1 MEMMPASGRTDFR
14 AYQSREGQ
22 VGALIELVGA
32 TMDASE
38 KIIVH
43 YADFDLFTGLSWLHS
58 LRGMQLNTRGT
69 CSPYGAD
76 GW

>member
-1 MEMMPASGRTDFR
+1 MRGAQILRRIEVAKDVVS
-14 AYQSREGQ
+14 
-22 VGALIELVGA
+22 ALIERVGA

-43 YADFDLFTGLSWLHS
+43 GAGFDLFTGLSWLHS
-58 LRGMQLNTRGT
+58 LRDMQLNTRST
-69 CSPYGAD
+69 CSPYGAG

>member
-1 MEMMPASGRTDFR
+1 MRDAQILRRIKVAKDRF
-14 AYQSREGQ
+14 
-22 VGALIELVGA
+22 ALIERVGA

-58 LRGMQLNTRGT
+58 LRDMQLNTRGT
-69 CSPYGAD
+69 CSPYGAG